1 MFRFAVL
8 LPYYLVL
15 RVLFYGILKL
25 RKGVAKALSTMIRKA
40 VVHGITIVLPKFVEI
55 VGSSSKSGSHG
66 VKLSNTA
73 PTLTPSSD
81 SLKCFLVANPSMY
94 LGDEP
99 VTKKRIPRC
108 KKELYFGE
116 KLPPSRSWLYYNNYN
131 PNIDEDDMPHCL
143 DLLFW
148 PTKEMKFF

>member
-108 KKELYFGE
+108 K
-116 KLPPSRSWLYYNNYN
+116 
-131 PNIDEDDMPHCL
+131 
-143 DLLFW
+143 
-148 PTKEMKFF
+148 